1 MTRQQSRTPKTS
13 DQAQALHR
21 LADVIEH
28 AVETIAAPA
37 LAAAPAPEVEQA
49 QVVATSA
56 RYLGLRNL
64 GDWIEIPG
72 RHSTPLQRTEPS
84 MLTTAGVLVGIR
96 PGEPGRGEQ
105 PPTRV
110 LVIAQGGQIAPHS
123 VRVDEPVN
131 TYPRAQR

>member
-1 MTRQQSRTPKTS
+1 MTRQQSRTPKQS
-13 DQAQALHR
+13 EQAQALHR
-21 LADVIEH
+21 LADVLEH
-28 AVETIAAPA
+28 AVETIVAPA
-37 LAAAPAPEVEQA
+37 LAAAPPPAVEQA
-49 QVVATSA
+49 QVVATAA
-56 RYLGLRNL
+56 RYLDLRHL

-72 RHSTPLQRTEPS
+72 RPARPIERTEPS

-96 PGEPGRGEQ
+96 PGEPGRGDQ